1 MNKLLLAYIVERDTN
16 MRGTYFV
23 RHLKG
28 NSGNQVQKLADCQ
41 VTRTKVAH
49 AVAYAKKD
57 TTVEDS
63 ECQALWENAAENVF
77 EFSEKE

>member
-1 MNKLLLAYIVERDTN
+1 M
-16 MRGTYFV
+16 MPQ
-23 RHLKG
+23 

-41 VTRTKVAH
+41 ATRTKVAH
-49 AVAYAKKD
+49 AVAYAKTKD
-57 TTVEDS
+57 VTVEDS

>member
-1 MNKLLLAYIVERDTN
+1 
-16 MRGTYFV
+16 
-23 RHLKG
+23 
-28 NSGNQVQKLADCQ
+28 LADCQ

-63 ECQALWENAAENVF
+63 ECQALWENAADNVF
-77 EFSEKE
+77 EFSVKE

>member
-1 MNKLLLAYIVERDTN
+1 MYDSVCDIN
-16 MRGTYFV
+16 
-23 RHLKG
+23 LKG

-41 VTRTKVAH
+41 AARTKVAH